1 MEPQNIERTPIRIEP
16 TLPHPTPPQRTWAW
30 MPTIGNVIFTLIAI
44 VVLLGAQTVGAIPV
58 NAPAAATP
66 NPSRGTI
73 AYQGS
78 LTNQDG
84 TPLDGSYRMRFALY
98 PQAVGG
104 TALWHEEWSQADAI
118 QVVDGQF
125 HVLLGSKTLISPQ
138 AIEEVETLFLG
149 VQVGLDDEM
158 LPRLQLGSA
167 PFVIAGMTIPAGSI
181 TMQHI
186 ADGAVTNAKLAADAI
201 NGLNLAPTG
210 FGAHNG
216 PLMTFVPIAK
226 TSLNVGGN
234 NIGSRAWTNVTMPAA
249 IPPGAVAV
257 LLFGY
262 TADTN
267 ATTRYTEIR
276 FDAGGAPNDG
286 VSGVVPQGPH
296 SEINQAIVPLDS
308 SRRIAYKITASGS
321 NTFST
326 GWKIVGYWAP
336 AHR

>member
-1 MEPQNIERTPIRIEP
+1 MEAPDTQHEP
-16 TLPHPTPPQRTWAW
+16 TGHVLHSFTSRLPRPNHAWLPTP
-30 MPTIGNVIFTLIAI
+30 GNIIFTLFAI
-44 VVLLGAQTVGAIPV
+44 FVLLGAQTAGAIPARV
-58 NAPAAATP
+58 PLAAAP

-78 LTNQDG
+78 LTDKNG
-84 TPLDGSYRMRFALY
+84 TPLNGSYRMRFALY
-98 PQAVGG
+98 GQAVGG
-104 TALWHEEWSQADAI
+104 TAAWHEEWAEADAI
-118 QVVDGQF
+118 QVVNGQF
-125 HVLLGSKTLISPQ
+125 HVLLGSKTLISPA
-138 AIEEVETLFLG
+138 AIEGVSTLFLG

-167 PFVIAGMTIPAGSI
+167 PYVIAGMTIPAGSI
-181 TMQHI
+181 TTGHL
-186 ADGAVTNAKLAADAI
+186 ANAAVTNAKLAAGAV

-216 PLMTFVPIAK
+216 PLVTFVPIAK
-226 TSLNVGGN
+226 TDVNFGGN
-234 NIGSRAWTNVTMPAA
+234 NIGSNNWANVAMPAA

-262 TADTN
+262 AGDTN
-267 ATTRYTEIR
+267 ATTQFTEIR
-276 FDAGGAPNDG
+276 FDAGGAPSGG
-286 VSGVVPQGPH
+286 VAGVVLQGRH
-296 SEINQAIVPLDS
+296 SEVNQVIVPLDS
-308 SRRIAYKITASGS
+308 SRRIAYKITASGA